1 MKDYIWIR
9 QLGMSLQVS
18 GSLIMAITFAVQ
30 HWRVHFKHV
39 KEPNFSKPGKTSRW
53 LKAEFGLTLLSIARR
68 SAGFFCRLRF
78 GPFDSIQT
86 PSHSDSLIIIF
97 IVTFRVAT
105 GRLITWVFTFD
116 ESKLFPCGECFF
128 YGEELDGGF
137 FWPRELYCII
147 FQ

>member
-53 LKAEFGLTLLSIARR
+53 LKAEFGLTLLSIALIF
-68 SAGFFCRLRF
+68 AGF
-78 GPFDSIQT
+78 
-86 PSHSDSLIIIF
+86 LIL
-97 IVTFRVAT
+97 V
-105 GRLITWVFTFD
+105 IT
-116 ESKLFPCGECFF
+116 ESQYNPEDPLAFF
-128 YGEELDGGF
+128 AG
-137 FWPRELYCII
+137 
-147 FQ
+147 